1 MNNNTLNKIKN
12 TNILVLLFL
21 IIVFVP
27 KIDLI
32 SIPGFWQGIRI
43 DDVILAVVGLIFLIN
58 KKKIIFSYKKF
69 YNSWFYFFIYI
80 FFSNLVALLLG
91 YEIKFVMILRLIEYL
106 IVIIFIYNL
115 NLDKLFLRKVIKY
128 FILLNV
134 FVVFFQING
143 LVGSISSLGY
153 LPAGAALNT
162 RAYGLLGG
170 SWELAII
177 TSLSYFILL
186 YVSEKKNEKIKYLF
200 ICLFLLYTANSRMPI
215 AAFLVGVS
223 IFYFFENIKFK
234 QKILDYK
241 FKGYYLFTG
250 ILFLIYFFCLINF
263 SNYFKYDFG
272 LDYFNNFNLSSE
284 TIINLISNLL
294 VYNDVPSRAEFNNYD
309 FSYWSLLYRLEH
321 WSNLYDINLSE
332 PFSFIFGSG
341 LNVLYTDSLLVRIF
355 LNCGFVGLLFVALL
369 SLKLPIFLFVFLF
382 LSGLTLDLFISMKIF
397 IFTLLLIWSYKNYAV
412 NRW

>member
-1 MNNNTLNKIKN
+1 MNYNILNKIKN

-21 IIVFVP
+21 ILIFVP

-32 SIPGFWQGIRI
+32 SIPGYWQGIRI
-43 DDVILAVVGLIFLIN
+43 DDVILAFIGLIFLIN
-58 KKKIIFSYKKF
+58 KNKIIFSYKKF
-69 YNSWFYFFIYI
+69 YNGWFYFFLYI
-80 FFSNLVALLLG
+80 FFSNLIALLIG
-91 YEIKFVMILRLIEYL
+91 FEIKFVMMLRIIEYL
-106 IVIIFIYNL
+106 IVITFIYNL
-115 NLDKLFLRKVIKY
+115 NLDKVFLRKVIKY
-128 FILLNV
+128 FIILNV

-153 LPAGAALNT
+153 LPAGAILNN

-223 IFYFFENIKFK
+223 IFYFFEKIKFK

-241 FKGYYLFTG
+241 FKGYYFFTG
-250 ILFLIYFFCLINF
+250 ILFLIYFFYLINF
-263 SNYFKYDFG
+263 NNYFKYNFD
-272 LDYFNNFNLSSE
+272 LDYFDDFNLSRE
-284 TIINLISNLL
+284 VIFNLISNLL
-294 VYNDVPSRAEFNNYD
+294 IYNDVPSRAEFHNYD
-309 FSYWSLLYRLEH
+309 FPYWSLLYRLEH
-321 WSNLYDINLSE
+321 WSNLYHINLSE

-341 LNVLYTDSLLVRIF
+341 LNILYTDSLLIRIL
-355 LNCGFVGLLFVALL
+355 LNCGFVGLLFIAVL
-369 SLKLPIFLFVFLF
+369 SLGLPIFLLVFLF
-382 LSGLTLDLFISMKIF
+382 LCGLTLDLFISMKIF

-412 NRW
+412 NSR

>member
-1 MNNNTLNKIKN
+1 
-12 TNILVLLFL
+12 
-21 IIVFVP
+21 
-27 KIDLI
+27 
-32 SIPGFWQGIRI
+32 
-43 DDVILAVVGLIFLIN
+43 
-58 KKKIIFSYKKF
+58 
-69 YNSWFYFFIYI
+69 
-80 FFSNLVALLLG
+80 
-91 YEIKFVMILRLIEYL
+91 
-106 IVIIFIYNL
+106 
-115 NLDKLFLRKVIKY
+115 
-128 FILLNV
+128 
-134 FVVFFQING
+134 
-143 LVGSISSLGY
+143 
-153 LPAGAALNT
+153 
-162 RAYGLLGG
+162 
-170 SWELAII
+170 
-177 TSLSYFILL
+177 
-186 YVSEKKNEKIKYLF
+186 
-200 ICLFLLYTANSRMPI
+200 MPI